1 MDDQTS
7 TPLIVKIIRHAARF
21 SSLIVFIGVGLV
33 IAGSYNFPE
42 LRTTPLPNEHLFHIS
57 LLISAAG
64 LILAWRWELWGGI
77 VNIGFYLIGLY
88 VYWRVY
94 DRFMVFRGVL
104 GIGVIIV
111 PGLLFILCWRL
122 SRSTDQNTGLLG

>member
-7 TPLIVKIIRHAARF
+7 TPLIVKIIRHVARF

-33 IAGSYNFPE
+33 ITGSYNFPE
-42 LRTTPLPNEHLFHIS
+42 LRKTPLPNEYMFQIS
-57 LLISAAG
+57 LLISVAG

-77 VNIGFYLIGLY
+77 VNVGFYLVSLF
-88 VYWRVY
+88 VYWRVF

-104 GIGVIIV
+104 GIGMIIV

-122 SRSTDQNTGLLG
+122 SRPAKQNTE